1 MFKIGLSTTGF
12 LLTDENFKALRASGI
27 QAVEISMKA
36 DRYPDINY
44 QEVRELADR
53 HGIELWSY
61 HLPFGPFSV
70 IDPSSL
76 DAGVR
81 AHTLDYFKALIERAS
96 EIGINK
102 FVVHASGEPIPP
114 EDRAAR
120 MQYSKATLNEL
131 AEFAHAHGAV
141 IAVEDLPRTCL
152 GNSSAD
158 ILELLSAND
167 KLRVCFDTNHLL
179 EEDNLHFLQAVGD
192 KVITLHVSDY
202 DFLNERHW
210 LPGEGKQDWKALY
223 RAIKE
228 IGYQGPWMY
237 EIGLDCPKTILRDR
251 PLTFDDFVQNANAI
265 FTENTPPLLG
275 TPVEGLVSW
284 K

>member
-1 MFKIGLSTTGF
+1 LFKIGLSTCGF

-44 QEVRELADR
+44 REVRALADR
-53 HGIELWSY
+53 YDIELWSY

-81 AHTLDYFKALIERAS
+81 AHTLDYFKGLIERAS
-96 EIGINK
+96 EIGIDK
-102 FVVHASGEPIPP
+102 FVIHASGEPIPP
-114 EDRAAR
+114 ADRAAR
-120 MQYSKATLNEL
+120 MQHAKESLNAL
-131 AEFAHAHGAV
+131 AEFAHAHSAV

-179 EEDNLHFLQAVGD
+179 EEDNLHFLQTVGD
-192 KVITLHVSDY
+192 KIITLHVSDY

-210 LPGEGKQDWKALY
+210 LPGEGK
-223 RAIKE
+223 
-228 IGYQGPWMY
+228 
-237 EIGLDCPKTILRDR
+237 
-251 PLTFDDFVQNANAI
+251 
-265 FTENTPPLLG
+265 
-275 TPVEGLVSW
+275 
-284 K
+284 